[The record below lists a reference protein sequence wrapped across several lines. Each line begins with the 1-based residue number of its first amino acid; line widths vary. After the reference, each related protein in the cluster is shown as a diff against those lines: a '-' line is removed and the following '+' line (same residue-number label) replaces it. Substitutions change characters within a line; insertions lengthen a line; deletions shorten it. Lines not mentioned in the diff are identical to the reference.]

1 VFALDQLPAA
11 QAIDRAMLGRSH
23 QPGTWLVR
31 NARLRPLLKRSDER
45 VLRQLLGKA
54 HIAHHARKAGDELG
68 LLNTEDRVDGAMGV
82 SRHHSDRSHHLDA
95 YPGKL

>member
-1 VFALDQLPAA
+1 LRSILAA

-23 QPGTWLVR
+23 QPGTRLVR
-31 NARLRPLLKRSDER
+31 NARLRPLLKRGDER

-54 HIAHHARKAGDELG
+54 HIAHHARKASDELG

-82 SRHHSDRSHHLDA
+82 GRHHRDRSHHLDA
-95 YPGKL
+95 CPGKP